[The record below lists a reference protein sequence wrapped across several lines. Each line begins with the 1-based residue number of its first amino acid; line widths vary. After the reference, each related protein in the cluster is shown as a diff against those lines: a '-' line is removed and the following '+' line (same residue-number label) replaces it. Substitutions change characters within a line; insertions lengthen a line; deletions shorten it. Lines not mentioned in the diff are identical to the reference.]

1 LGGVFHCIYL
11 DTLTKRGGIVLE
23 SISLIMLVF
32 ILGLRHG
39 LDADH
44 LACIDGLT
52 RYNWRQGRVTARWVG
67 TLFSFG
73 HGLIVATVGV
83 ILAMVSKQF
92 RFPDYFDT
100 IVTWISVISLFIIG
114 TLNIYNLL
122 CANSVDKEFEIQG
135 IKGRFIPKIAR
146 ETTNPFIIVL
156 IGAVF
161 ALAADTVSQTSV
173 WAVAAGHASGH
184 LPVILGLIFMVG
196 MMLTDTIDCLVT
208 YRMISQSNKLGQS
221 ASKIMGWVIVVLAY
235 GVSIYEAI
243 DYFFPKIDVDF
254 EIVGVVIF
262 AFVLLSFF
270 SAIIITKKQKS
281 VTS

>member
-1 LGGVFHCIYL
+1 MG
-11 DTLTKRGGIVLE
+11 TT
-23 SISLIMLVF
+23 SLIMLVF

-52 RYNWRQGRVTARWVG
+52 RFNWRQGRKTARWVG

-73 HGLIVATVGV
+73 HGLVVATVGV
-83 ILAMVSKQF
+83 ILAMISKQF

-100 IVTWISVISLFIIG
+100 ITTWISVISLFIIG

-122 CANSVDKEFEIQG
+122 RSNSVDKDFEI
-135 IKGRFIPKIAR
+135 KGVKGKFIPKFAR
-146 ETTNPFIIVL
+146 ETTNPLMIAL
-156 IGAVF
+156 IGAAF
-161 ALAADTVSQTSV
+161 ALAADTVSQTSI
-173 WAVAAGHASGH
+173 WALAAGHASGY
-184 LPVILGLIFMVG
+184 LPVLLGLIFMAG
-196 MMLTDTIDCLVT
+196 MMLTDSIDCLVT
-208 YRMISQSNKLGQS
+208 YRMISQSSKLGQS

-235 GVSIYEAI
+235 GVSFYEAI

-254 EIVGVVIF
+254 EMVGIATF
-262 AFVLLSFF
+262 ACVLLSFLG
-270 SAIIITKKQKS
+270 AIIFTKKQKS

>member
-1 LGGVFHCIYL
+1 MFILIHKQ
-11 DTLTKRGGIVLE
+11 TEEEIVLG

-52 RYNWRQGRVTARWVG
+52 RYNWRQGRITARWVG
-67 TLFSFG
+67 TMFSFG
-73 HGLIVATVGV
+73 HGLIVATMGV
-83 ILAMVSKQF
+83 ILAMVSKQIK
-92 RFPDYFDT
+92 FPDYFDT
-100 IVTWISVISLFIIG
+100 ITTWISIISLFIIG

-122 CANSVDKEFEIQG
+122 RSNSVDKEFEIQG

-146 ETTNPFIIVL
+146 ETTNPFMIVL
-156 IGAVF
+156 IGATF
-161 ALAADTVSQTSV
+161 ALAADTISQTSV
-173 WAVAAGHASGH
+173 WALAAGQTSGY
-184 LPVILGLIFMVG
+184 LPVLLGLIFMVG

-208 YRMISQSNKLGQS
+208 YRMISQSSKLGQS

-243 DYFFPKIDVDF
+243 DYFFPQIDVDF
-254 EIVGVVIF
+254 EIVGVIIF
-262 AFVLLSFF
+262 VFVLFSFF

-281 VTS
+281 ITS

>member
-1 LGGVFHCIYL
+1 L
-11 DTLTKRGGIVLE
+11 
-23 SISLIMLVF
+23 LVF
-32 ILGLRHG
+32 IFGLRHG

-52 RYNWRQGRVTARWVG
+52 RYNWRQRRITARWVG

-73 HGLIVATVGV
+73 HGLIVAAVGV

-92 RFPDYFDT
+92 KFPDYFDT
-100 IVTWISVISLFIIG
+100 ITTWISIISLFIIG

-122 CANSVDKEFEIQG
+122 RVNSDEKEFGIQG
-135 IKGRFIPKIAR
+135 IKGRFIPKIAQ
-146 ETTNPFIIVL
+146 ETTNPFMIITT
-156 IGAVF
+156 GAVF

-173 WAVAAGHASGH
+173 WALAAGHSSGYF
-184 LPVILGLIFMVG
+184 PVLLGLIFMAG

-208 YRMISQSNKLGQS
+208 FRLISQSSRLGQS

-243 DYFFPKIDVDF
+243 NYFFPQMDVDF

-262 AFVLLSFF
+262 AFVLFSFF

-281 VTS
+281 VTT

>member
-1 LGGVFHCIYL
+1 MGS
-11 DTLTKRGGIVLE
+11 T
-23 SISLIMLVF
+23 SLILLVF

-52 RYNWRQGRVTARWVG
+52 RFNWRQGRKTARWVG

-73 HGLIVATVGV
+73 HGLVVAAVGV

-92 RFPDYFDT
+92 KFPDYFDT
-100 IVTWISVISLFIIG
+100 MATWISVISLFIIG

-122 CANSVDKEFEIQG
+122 RSNSVDKEFEIKG
-135 IKGRFIPKIAR
+135 IKGRFIPKVAR
-146 ETTNPFIIVL
+146 ETTNPFMIAL
-156 IGAVF
+156 IGVAF
-161 ALAADTVSQTSV
+161 ALAADTVSQTSL
-173 WAVAAGHASGH
+173 WALAAGHASGY
-184 LPVILGLIFMVG
+184 LPVLLGLIFMVG
-196 MMLTDTIDCLVT
+196 MMLTDTTDCLVT
-208 YRMISQSNKLGQS
+208 YRMISQSSKVGQS

-235 GVSIYEAI
+235 GVSIYEAL
-243 DYFFPKIDVDF
+243 DYFFPQIDVDF
-254 EIVGVVIF
+254 EMVGVAIF

-270 SAIIITKKQKS
+270 SAIIITKKQKQKS

>member
-1 LGGVFHCIYL
+1 M
-11 DTLTKRGGIVLE
+11 GI
-23 SISLIMLVF
+23 ISLMMLVF

-52 RYNWRQGRVTARWVG
+52 RFNWRQRSITARWVG

-73 HGLIVATVGV
+73 HGLVVATVGV
-83 ILAMVSKQF
+83 TLAMISKQF
-92 RFPDYFDT
+92 KFPDYFDT
-100 IVTWISVISLFIIG
+100 ISTWISVISLFIIG
-114 TLNIYNLL
+114 SLNIYNLL
-122 CANSVDKEFEIQG
+122 RAKSVDKEFEIQS

-146 ETTNPFIIVL
+146 ETTNPFMIVL

-173 WAVAAGHASGH
+173 WALAAGHAVGY
-184 LPVILGLIFMVG
+184 LPVLLGLIFMVG

-208 YRMISQSNKLGQS
+208 YRMISQSSKIGQS

-235 GVSIYEAI
+235 GVSFYEAL
-243 DYFFPKIDVDF
+243 DYFFPQIDVDF

-262 AFVLLSFF
+262 AFVIVSFF
-270 SAIIITKKQKS
+270 SAIVITKKQKS
-281 VTS
+281 VTY